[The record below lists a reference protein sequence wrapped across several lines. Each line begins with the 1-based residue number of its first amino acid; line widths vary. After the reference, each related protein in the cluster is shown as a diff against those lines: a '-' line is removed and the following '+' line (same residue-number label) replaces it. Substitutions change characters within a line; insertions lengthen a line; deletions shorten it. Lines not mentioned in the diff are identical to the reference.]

1 MYDAEDFFPPIAML
15 PNFDPGTLVS
25 TSTVT
30 VTTGSVCTAAAPESL
45 PHTGT
50 PLLGPPALTTLP

>member
-1 MYDAEDFFPPIAML
+1 MAPGILFLQWTSEKVGSSYMYDAEDFFPPIAML

-30 VTTGSVCTAAAPESL
+30 TGS
-45 PHTGT
+45 
-50 PLLGPPALTTLP
+50 LGLHRRRT